1 MQSTTPGPAQ
11 WSSGTT
17 SGGTYRWM
25 PPPSSCCFSLRWP
38 HLVNISPR
46 TCRLHLICILRTLL
60 SHKSPKK
67 FWCEKP
73 KLIGRSKNSDDIII
87 LKCICLHPSGLHII
101 YTQDEVDVVQ
111 NLMFYIEAAYKVAV
125 SVYSGSTNKNTW
137 RLHASYEWAAA
148 VFHVFPLS
156 LEIYLLLDLA

>member
-25 PPPSSCCFSLRWP
+25 PPPSSCCSSLRWP

-87 LKCICLHPSGLHII
+87 LKCICLSIP
-101 YTQDEVDVVQ
+101 QDS
-111 NLMFYIEAAYKVAV
+111 I
-125 SVYSGSTNKNTW
+125 SSTPKTKWTW
-137 RLHASYEWAAA
+137 FRTSCSTSRQLTKWLWVFIRGQQTKTLEGYMPPMNELRLSST
-148 VFHVFPLS
+148 FS
-156 LEIYLLLDLA
+156 LLV